1 MTLSFRD
8 MQANDLESVFFNPN
22 EYGET
27 LYFVPA
33 STGTQ
38 RTIYGDAER
47 TQTYEPGIG
56 DEDSVEGLTIDVR
69 KHATEGIVR
78 PQQGDRIAWDHEGSG
93 TSARWYVYTRT
104 LEDNGLAMTLLFT
117 RDIPTKTGGL
127 PSR

>member
-1 MTLSFRD
+1 MTLSPRD
-8 MQANDLESVFFNPN
+8 MQAHELEAVFFNPN

-47 TQTYEPGIG
+47 MQDYQTGMA
-56 DEDSVEGLTIDVR
+56 DMDSVEGLTVEVR
-69 KHATEGIVR
+69 KHATEGIDR
-78 PQQGDRIAWDHEGSG
+78 PQQWDRIAWDSEGSG
-93 TSARWYVYTRT
+93 SSARWYAYTRT

-117 RDIPTKTGGL
+117 RDIPTKHGGL